1 MTKHGRLDH
10 ATFSSSPR
18 AAAYDGPQPITDG
31 PQPIY
36 VPTYRLTATVAIGLG
51 SRNCRRRTEVGIG
64 TQCACTAPLSYTV
77 EKELNSVVLF
87 MGYRRFPRPLPNGG
101 RLTVNGDTRYAI
113 GFGIPLCL
121 RTYVRTSLTC
131 LFTYARTYVPLY
143 YLRTYVR
150 TYVHTYR
157 SVFRGLYLLGS
168 VKKQQASSKQQ
179 LADRR
184 YVGDT
189 YVGDRR

>member
-1 MTKHGRLDH
+1 MHRLS
-10 ATFSSSPR
+10 ANAP
-18 AAAYDGPQPITDG
+18 GP
-31 PQPIY
+31 Y
-36 VPTYRLTATVAIGLG
+36 TYI
-51 SRNCRRRTEVGIG
+51 RTYVGI
-64 TQCACTAPLSYTV
+64 TYLVTL
-77 EKELNSVVLF
+77 KSVVLF

-131 LFTYARTYVPLY
+131 LRIYVRMHVLTFLFTTYVC
-143 YLRTYVR
+143 

-168 VKKQQASSKQQ
+168 VKTQQASSKQQ
-179 LADRR
+179 PADRR
-184 YVGDT
+184 YVRT
-189 YVGDRR
+189 YVRRR